1 MRKEIW
7 AIIKHV
13 PLILLSYREGI
24 YGHLETVKNQLW
36 PISDC
41 SRNESRLVR
50 CGEGE
55 VCATII
61 QRDRPESGMWRHLQN
76 YFIGVVKPFLLL
88 SIHWRPVS
96 KGQCQCRGLDGKET
110 LCLDANHLW
119 MTEESANVGVSE
131 RSDNIDP
138 WPLIMISE
146 CHHTCFI
153 FSRARTPPLD
163 MRTSL
168 QHQHI
173 HWSSSKL
180 SSDTNDFS
188 WKWSVFK
195 GVLHCSRFK

>member
-1 MRKEIW
+1 M
-7 AIIKHV
+7 
-13 PLILLSYREGI
+13 
-24 YGHLETVKNQLW
+24 T
-36 PISDC
+36 
-41 SRNESRLVR
+41 

-61 QRDRPESGMWRHLQN
+61 QRHRPDSGEWRHHQN
-76 YFIGVVKPFLLL
+76 YLIGAVKHIFWL
-88 SIHWRPVS
+88 SSYWRPVS
-96 KGQCQCRGLDGKET
+96 KGQCQCRGLDGRGT
-110 LCLDANHLW
+110 LCLDANHLL

-131 RSDNIDP
+131 RSDNIDL

-153 FSRARTPPLD
+153 FSRDPAPPLD

>member
-1 MRKEIW
+1 MFHSFYCHTERGFMATWKQLKPIMTHFRLFAEWEQTCEMRGGGGLRHHHSARQTRIR
-7 AIIKHV
+7 
-13 PLILLSYREGI
+13 Y
-24 YGHLETVKNQLW
+24 
-36 PISDC
+36 
-41 SRNESRLVR
+41 VR
-50 CGEGE
+50 
-55 VCATII
+55 
-61 QRDRPESGMWRHLQN
+61 RHLQN
-76 YFIGVVKPFLLL
+76 YFIGVVKPIFLL

-153 FSRARTPPLD
+153 FSRDPAPPLD

-168 QHQHI
+168 QHQHN
-173 HWSSSKL
+173 HRSSSKL